1 MKKYNTI
8 KYSVVRSAPLIGLKY
23 ASCWAHSFNLT
34 ELEKHIIKESIRLY
48 RGGDLAML
56 MNTTGSET
64 DGLWKT
70 IIQEFQRLGL
80 KITINV
86 NLEVVNFLVI
96 TQANL

>member
-1 MKKYNTI
+1 MDLA
-8 KYSVVRSAPLIGLKY
+8 SLMRVRY
-23 ASCWAHSFNLT
+23 ASCWAYSFDLT
-34 ELEKHIIKESIRLY
+34 ELEKDIIKESIWLY

-64 DGLWKT
+64 DDLWKT
-70 IIQEFQRLGL
+70 IIQELQSLGL

>member
-1 MKKYNTI
+1 M
-8 KYSVVRSAPLIGLKY
+8 RSAPLIGLKY
-23 ASCWAHSFNLT
+23 ASLWAQLFDLT
-34 ELEKHIIKESIRLY
+34 ELEKHIGKESIWLY

-70 IIQEFQRLGL
+70 IIQEFQCHWL